1 MKILEG
7 DITINAAEM
16 TRIIKDYEKPTN
28 NFHIQKKKNKFL
40 EKKITKSQSRKS
52 RDSKQILVL

>member
-7 DITINAAEM
+7 DIIINAAEM

-28 NFHIQKKKNKFL
+28 NFHVQEKKAYISRKKNH
-40 EKKITKSQSRKS
+40 
-52 RDSKQILVL
+52 

>member
-40 EKKITKSQSRKS
+40 EKKNN
-52 RDSKQILVL
+52 

>member
-16 TRIIKDYEKPTN
+16 TRVIKDYEKPTN
-28 NFHIQKKKNKFL
+28 SFHVQKKRNKFL
-40 EKKITKSQSRKS
+40 GKKSLQLSQGEAE
-52 RDSKQILVL
+52 I